1 MRILLCVLFI
11 QVLIIMFFVFIG
23 ANFPWFLLVSLDFND
38 QAHHG
43 FYYVT
48 VWLVHTA
55 TTLNPVIYAAKYPQ
69 FQKCFKKFVN
79 RLFCNQLFETRVNSV
94 AALHKNMSQFH
105 HNNNQNN
112 NNNIGNNN
120 HDNINNIGN
129 NKHDI
134 NNIGNNNDDNDIANR
149 DRSNIN
155 INNSNDKINNIT
167 SHDDNEAKQN
177 NLSSAR
183 KTRGRKLSRQSQH
196 ESYEQWKWQ
205 QLRVLSWSHHAAK
218 HTLSDFSGQPSQLAW
233 SRYLDFHQLVKL
245 QLEIN
250 FSQFFTIFI
259 DKC

>member
-112 NNNIGNNN
+112 NNNNNN
-120 HDNINNIGN
+120 NNLDNTNNIGN

-134 NNIGNNNDDNDIANR
+134 NNIGNNNDDNDIANS

-205 QLRVLSWSHHAAK
+205 LRVLS
-218 HTLSDFSGQPSQLAW
+218 
-233 SRYLDFHQLVKL
+233 
-245 QLEIN
+245 
-250 FSQFFTIFI
+250 
-259 DKC
+259 